1 MKVSYNWLKELVNLN
16 VSGEELAK
24 EMSLYSIEV
33 EEDYKMV
40 NATNLVVGHVLTR
53 RPHENSDHLSVCEV
67 DLGDHVDQIVCGAP
81 NVAAGQKVIVAT
93 PGAKLPGI
101 EIKKSTIRG
110 VESNGMICSLAEL
123 GIENKYIPEEFAH
136 GIYVL
141 DADATPGMSALEYL
155 GYDDY
160 LIELGL
166 TPNRMDLLSMLG
178 VAKDVNA
185 MYRLGLK
192 ELPCEFNEVEKETKD
207 VIDVEIATPD
217 CYSYYARAV
226 EDVVIKDSPAYIKAR
241 LIASGVRP
249 INNVVDITNYVLMLF
264 GQPLHA
270 FDKDQLGTKITVR
283 NATLGEVTVT
293 LDDIERKLEENDIV
307 ITDNSAEG
315 GRVVCLGGV
324 MGCSNTEVTNNTKNI
339 ILESAV
345 FRPINI
351 RKTSSRLGLR
361 SESSVRFERGVDL
374 NNSLN
379 AVNYAC
385 YLLEKYADAKVLK
398 GYVHQG
404 TSYVEDKE
412 FTFDAKYIQNY
423 LGVDISLEEI
433 NDILNALSFKSTI
446 VNNEINVLVPNRRL
460 DITIKEDLV
469 EEVAR
474 IYGYHKL
481 NETLPMMNTIGA
493 LTTEQKVRRTT
504 KNLLTHLGLDEVI
517 TYSLVSPKEAAECNI
532 IKSDEQQDLK
542 LIYPLSEEHSVL
554 RRSLIPSLLT
564 VASYNQARKMNDLAF
579 FEIGKK
585 YYHVTEELKPETI
598 KEEML
603 LGGYLNGKATGTSWK
618 GNVEVVDFYYVKGL
632 LNELFETL
640 KVNVTYKQFENVPE
654 ELHPYRCA
662 AIYLGSKMIG
672 YFGAIHPDYA
682 KSHEVSG
689 GYVFEVLLEAL
700 FNLNKP
706 TMMYT
711 PISKVPAV
719 ERDLAL
725 LISKEQPLGDII
737 DAIKSTDRKM
747 ITKVEI
753 FDIFE
758 DEKIGLDKASV
769 AFRIT
774 LEANETLTEEIISS
788 KISKILKSLE
798 YRFHITLRA

>member
-16 VSGEELAK
+16 VSGECLAK

-53 RPHENSDHLSVCEV
+53 RAHENSDHLSVCEV

-81 NVAAGQKVIVAT
+81 NVAAGQKVIVAV

-101 EIKKSTIRG
+101 EIKKSVIRG

-141 DADATPGMSALEYL
+141 GSDAIPGMSALEYL

-192 ELPCEFNEVEKETKD
+192 ELPCEFTEVEKETKD
-207 VIDVEIATPD
+207 VIDVEINTED
-217 CYSYYARAV
+217 CFSYYARCV

-241 LIASGVRP
+241 LIASGIRP

-270 FDKDQLGTKITVR
+270 FDKDMLGSKIIVR
-283 NATLGEVTVT
+283 NACAGEVTTT

-307 ITDNSAEG
+307 ITDNTVEG

-324 MGCSNTEVTNNTKNI
+324 MGCSNTEVTLNTKNI

-398 GYVHQG
+398 GYVHKG
-404 TSYVEDKE
+404 VSHIDDKE
-412 FTFDAKYIQNY
+412 FNFDAKYVKDY

-433 NDILNALSFKSTI
+433 NDILNALSFDSKI
-446 VNNEINVLVPNRRL
+446 VNNEIRVLVPNRRL
-460 DITIKEDLV
+460 DITIKEDLI
-469 EEVAR
+469 EEIAR
-474 IYGYHKL
+474 IYGYENFAHQPL
-481 NETLPMMNTIGA
+481 VQTLPMMNTIGA
-493 LTTEQKVRRTT
+493 LTSEQVIRRNT
-504 KNLLTHLGLDEVI
+504 KNLFTTLGLDEVI
-517 TYSLVSPKEAAECNI
+517 TYSLVSPEYANECNI
-532 IKSDEQQDLK
+532 IKTEEQKDLA
-542 LIYPLSEEHSVL
+542 LIYPLSEDHSVL
-554 RRSLIPSLLT
+554 RRSIVPSLLN
-564 VASYNQARKMNDLAF
+564 VASYNQARKINDLAF
-579 FEIGKK
+579 FEVGKR
-585 YYHVTEELKPETI
+585 YYYINEDETELTI
-598 KEEML
+598 YGEGNMNDFESPKT
-603 LGGYLNGKATGTSWK
+603 TGSNTK
-618 GNVEVVDFYYVKGL
+618 RE
-632 LNELFETL
+632 
-640 KVNVTYKQFENVPE
+640 
-654 ELHPYRCA
+654 
-662 AIYLGSKMIG
+662 
-672 YFGAIHPDYA
+672 
-682 KSHEVSG
+682 
-689 GYVFEVLLEAL
+689 
-700 FNLNKP
+700 
-706 TMMYT
+706 
-711 PISKVPAV
+711 
-719 ERDLAL
+719 
-725 LISKEQPLGDII
+725 LISNQII
-737 DAIKSTDRKM
+737 SHQNYHINICENGTYRRKM
-747 ITKVEI
+747 NICCK
-753 FDIFE
+753 
-758 DEKIGLDKASV
+758 KIH
-769 AFRIT
+769 R
-774 LEANETLTEEIISS
+774 
-788 KISKILKSLE
+788 
-798 YRFHITLRA
+798 

>member
-16 VSGEELAK
+16 VSGECLAK

-53 RPHENSDHLSVCEV
+53 RAHENSDHLSVCEV

-81 NVAAGQKVIVAT
+81 NVAAGQKVIVAV

-101 EIKKSTIRG
+101 EIKKSVIRG

-141 DADATPGMSALEYL
+141 GSDAIPGMSALEYL

-192 ELPCEFNEVEKETKD
+192 ELPCEFTEVEKETKD
-207 VIDVEIATPD
+207 VIDVEINTED
-217 CYSYYARAV
+217 CFSYYARCV

-241 LIASGVRP
+241 LIASGIRP

-270 FDKDQLGTKITVR
+270 FDKDMLGSKIIVR
-283 NATLGEVTVT
+283 NACAGEVTTT

-307 ITDNSAEG
+307 ITDNTVEG

-324 MGCSNTEVTNNTKNI
+324 MGCSNTEVTLNTKNI

-398 GYVHQG
+398 GYVHKG
-404 TSYVEDKE
+404 VSHIDDKE
-412 FTFDAKYIQNY
+412 FNFDAKYVKDY

-433 NDILNALSFKSTI
+433 NDILNALSFDSKI
-446 VNNEINVLVPNRRL
+446 VNNEIRVLVPNRRL
-460 DITIKEDLV
+460 DITIKEDLI
-469 EEVAR
+469 EEIAR

-493 LTTEQKVRRTT
+493 LTSEQVIRRNT
-504 KNLLTHLGLDEVI
+504 KNLFTTLGLDEVI
-517 TYSLVSPKEAAECNI
+517 TYSLVSPEYANECNI
-532 IKSDEQQDLK
+532 IKTEEQKDLA
-542 LIYPLSEEHSVL
+542 LIYPLSEDHSVL
-554 RRSLIPSLLT
+554 RRSLVPSLLN
-564 VASYNQARKMNDLAF
+564 VASYNQARKINDLAF
-579 FEIGKK
+579 FEIGKR
-585 YYHVTEELKPETI
+585 YYYVDDLNPESI
-598 KEEML
+598 REEML
-603 LGGYLNGKATGTSWK
+603 VSGYLNGKAGNTSWK
-618 GNVEVVDFYYVKGL
+618 GSPEVIDFYYVKGL
-632 LNELFETL
+632 LNELFESL
-640 KVNVTYKQFENVPE
+640 KVSVRYKAFETVPA
-654 ELHPYRCA
+654 ELHPYRSCG
-662 AIYLGSKMIG
+662 IYLGSKLIG
-672 YFGAIHPDYA
+672 YFGQLHPDYA

-689 GYVFEVLLEAL
+689 GYVFEVLLDAL
-700 FNLNKP
+700 FNIEVKP
-706 TMMYT
+706 LMYT

-725 LISKEQPLGDII
+725 IIPKTQPLGEII
-737 DAIKSTDRKM
+737 DAIKSTDKKM

-753 FDIFE
+753 FDIFA
-758 DEKIGLDKASV
+758 DEKIGVDNYSV

-788 KISKILKSLE
+788 KVSKILKSLE
-798 YRFHITLRA
+798 YRFKIGLRG

>member
-16 VSGEELAK
+16 VSGENLAK

-53 RPHENSDHLSVCEV
+53 RAHENSDHLSVCEV

-81 NVAAGQKVIVAT
+81 NVAAGQKVIVAV

-101 EIKKSTIRG
+101 EIKKSVIRG

-141 DADATPGMSALEYL
+141 GEDAIPGTNALEYL

-192 ELPCEFNEVEKETKD
+192 DLECKFNEIEKETKE
-207 VIDVEIATPD
+207 VIDVEIATND
-217 CYSYYARAV
+217 CYCYYARAV
-226 EDVVIKDSPAYIKAR
+226 EDVVIKDSPAFIKAR
-241 LIASGVRP
+241 LIASGIRP

-270 FDKDQLGTKITVR
+270 FDKDTLGSKIIVR
-283 NATLGEVTVT
+283 NARFNEVTTT

-307 ITDNSAEG
+307 ITDNSVEG

-324 MGCSNTEVTNNTKNI
+324 MGCSNTEVTPNTKNI

-345 FRPINI
+345 FKPQNI

-385 YLLEKYADAKVLK
+385 YLLEKYADAKILK
-398 GYVHQG
+398 GYVHKG
-404 TSYVEDKE
+404 ESFIEDKE
-412 FTFDAKYIQNY
+412 FTLDAKYIENY
-423 LGVDISLEEI
+423 LGVKISLEEI
-433 NDILNALSFKSTI
+433 NEILNALSFNSVIEGKK
-446 VNNEINVLVPNRRL
+446 VKVLVPNRRL

-469 EEVAR
+469 EEIAR
-474 IYGYHKL
+474 MYGYHKL
-481 NETLPMMNTIGA
+481 NETLPYMNTIGA
-493 LTTEQKVRRTT
+493 LTEEQKIRRTT

-517 TYSLVSPKEAAECNI
+517 TYSLVSPKEATECNI
-532 IKSDEQQDLK
+532 IKTDNQNELK
-542 LIYPLSEEHSVL
+542 LVYPLSEEHSVL
-554 RRSLIPSLLT
+554 RKSLVSSLLN
-564 VASYNQARKMNDLAF
+564 VASYNQARKISDLAF
-579 FEIGKK
+579 FEVGKR
-585 YYHVTEELKPETI
+585 YYYENDELNPSNI
-598 KEEML
+598 KEDMMVA
-603 LGGYLNGKATGTSWK
+603 GYLCGKAGGTTWK
-618 GNVEVVDFYYVKGL
+618 GNLEVVDFYYVKGL

-640 KVNVTYKQFENVPE
+640 KVKVTYKQFENVPA
-654 ELHPYRCA
+654 ELHPYRSC
-662 AIYLGSKMIG
+662 AIYLGSKLIG

-682 KSHEVSG
+682 KAHDVSG
-689 GYVFEVLLEAL
+689 GYIFEVLLEAL
-700 FNLNKP
+700 FGLNKQQ
-706 TMMYT
+706 MMYT

-725 LISKEQPLGDII
+725 LISKEQPLGEII
-737 DAIKSTDRKM
+737 DAIKATDKKM

-753 FDIFE
+753 FDIFQ

-788 KISKILKSLE
+788 KINKILKSLE
-798 YRFHITLRA
+798 YRFKITLRA

>member
-53 RPHENSDHLSVCEV
+53 RAHENSDHLSVCEV
-67 DLGDHVDQIVCGAP
+67 NLGTHVDQIVCGAP
-81 NVAAGQKVIVAT
+81 NVAAGQKVIVAL

-101 EIKKSTIRG
+101 EIKKGVIRG
-110 VESNGMICSLAEL
+110 VESNGMICSLQEL

-141 DADATPGMSALEYL
+141 GEDATPGMSALEYL

-166 TPNRMDLLSMLG
+166 TPNRMDLLSMKG

-192 ELPCEFNEVEKETKD
+192 DLECSFTEVEKETKE
-207 VIDVEIATPD
+207 VIDVEIQTED
-217 CYSYYARAV
+217 CFSYYARAV
-226 EDVVIKDSPAYIKAR
+226 EDVVIKESPAYMKAR
-241 LIASGVRP
+241 LIASGIRP

-270 FDKDQLGTKITVR
+270 FDKDELGSKIIVR
-283 NATLGEVTVT
+283 NAVDGEITTT
-293 LDDIERKLEENDIV
+293 LDDIERKLESNDIV
-307 ITDNSAEG
+307 ITDNSVEG

-324 MGCSNTEVTNNTKNI
+324 MGCSNTEVTNKTKNI

-374 NNSLN
+374 NGSLD

-398 GYVHQG
+398 GYVHKG
-404 TSYVEDKE
+404 TNHVDDKE
-412 FTFDAKYIQNY
+412 FVFDASYVQKY
-423 LGVDISLEEI
+423 LGVDITLEEI
-433 NDILNALSFKSTI
+433 NDILCALSFDSKI
-446 VNNEINVLVPNRRL
+446 EGENVKVLVPNRRL

-469 EEVAR
+469 EEIAR

-493 LTTEQKVRRTT
+493 LTEEQKTRRAV

-532 IKSDEQQDLK
+532 ITSSTQEDLK
-542 LIYPLSEEHSVL
+542 LIYPLSEDHSVL
-554 RRSLIPSLLT
+554 RRSLIPSLLN
-564 VASYNQARKMNDLAF
+564 VAGYNQARKINDLAF
-579 FEIGKK
+579 FEVGKR
-585 YYHVTEELKPETI
+585 YYHVDELKPENI

-603 LGGYLNGKATGTSWK
+603 LSGYLNGKVAGTSWK
-618 GNVEVVDFYYVKGL
+618 ANQEVVDFYYVKGL
-632 LNELFETL
+632 ISELFETL
-640 KVNVTYKQFENVPE
+640 KVNVTYKAFEEVPA
-654 ELHPYRCA
+654 ELHPYRTA
-662 AIYLGSKMIG
+662 AIYLGNKLIG

-682 KSHEVSG
+682 KAHEVSG
-689 GYVFEVLLEAL
+689 GYVFEILLESI
-700 FNLNKP
+700 FNINKP
-706 TMMYT
+706 TLLYT

-725 LISKEQPLGDII
+725 LISNEQPLGEII
-737 DAIKSTDRKM
+737 DAIKATDKKM

-758 DEKIGLDKASV
+758 DEKIGLDKKSV

-788 KISKILKSLE
+788 KINKILKSLE
-798 YRFHITLRA
+798 YRFHITLRG

>member
-16 VSGEELAK
+16 VSGEDLAK

-33 EEDYKMV
+33 EEDYQMV
-40 NATNLVVGHVLTR
+40 KATNLVVGHVLEKK
-53 RPHENSDHLSVCEV
+53 PHENSDHLNVCQV
-67 DLGDHVDQIVCGAP
+67 NLGDHVDQIVCGAP
-81 NVAAGQKVIVAT
+81 NVAAGQKVIVAI

-101 EIKKSTIRG
+101 EIKKSVIRG

-141 DADATPGMSALEYL
+141 GDDAIPGTSALEYL

-192 ELPCEFNEVEKETKD
+192 ELECEFTEIEKETKD
-207 VIDVEIATPD
+207 EIDVEIQTED
-217 CYSYYARAV
+217 CFSYYARCV
-226 EDVVIKDSPAYIKAR
+226 EDVVIKDSPAFIKAR

-270 FDKDQLGTKITVR
+270 FDKDVLGSKIIVR
-283 NATLGEVTVT
+283 NAIDGEVTTT
-293 LDDIERKLEENDIV
+293 LDDIERKLECNDIV
-307 ITDNSAEG
+307 ITDNKTEN

-324 MGCSNTEVTNNTKNI
+324 MGCSNTEVTPNTKNI
-339 ILESAV
+339 VLESAV

-398 GYVHQG
+398 GYVHKG
-404 TSYVEDKE
+404 TKHIEDKE
-412 FTFDAKYIQNY
+412 FTLDAAYIQNY

-433 NDILNALSFKSTI
+433 NDILNALSFNSTI
-446 VNNEINVLVPNRRL
+446 CDKEVKVLVPNRRL
-460 DITIKEDLV
+460 DVTIKEDLV
-469 EEVAR
+469 EEIAR

-493 LTTEQKVRRTT
+493 LTEEQQIRRKI
-504 KNLLTHLGLDEVI
+504 KNLFTNLGMDEVV
-517 TYSLVSPKEAAECNI
+517 TYSLVSPKEAKECNI
-532 IKSDEQQDLK
+532 IKNEEQNDLA
-542 LIYPLSEEHSVL
+542 LIYPLSEDHSVL
-554 RRSLIPSLLT
+554 RRSLVPSLLN
-564 VASYNQARKMNDLAF
+564 VASYNQARKINDLAF
-579 FEIGKK
+579 FEVGKR
-585 YYHVTEELKPETI
+585 YYYINEDLKPENI
-598 KEEML
+598 KEEMML
-603 LGGYLNGKATGTSWK
+603 TGYLCGKGAGTTWK
-618 GNVEVVDFYYVKGL
+618 ANLETIDFYYVKGL
-632 LNELFETL
+632 LNELFSSL
-640 KVNVTYKQFENVPE
+640 KVEVNYKAFEEVPS
-654 ELHPYRCA
+654 ELHPYRTA
-662 AIYLGSKMIG
+662 GIYLGNKLIG
-672 YFGAIHPDYA
+672 YFGALHPDYS
-682 KSHEVSG
+682 KQHEVNG
-689 GYVFEVLLEAL
+689 GYVFEVLLNPIFEL
-700 FNLNKP
+700 TKKQ
-706 TMMYT
+706 MMYI

-725 LISKEQPLGDII
+725 LISKDQPLGEII
-737 DAIKSTDRKM
+737 NAIKATDKKM

-758 DEKIGLDKASV
+758 DEKIGVDKASV

-774 LEANETLTEEIISS
+774 LESNETLTEEIITG
-788 KISKILKSLE
+788 KINKILKSLE
-798 YRFHITLRA
+798 YRFHITLRG